1 MRRSLSVLTVLAPAA
16 VLCAWLL
23 VPTSV
28 RAGADRDTG
37 DSAASLSDPI
47 KKGEQSPV
55 SPRDAGGSPAATID
69 QQVDLAVTVY
79 NGNIALVRDV
89 RQVKLPAGTSELRL
103 MDIAATV
110 NPATVHFRS
119 LTEPARVA
127 VLEQNYQYDLL
138 DPQRLLRK
146 YVGRDVRIIRQRLE
160 GGTTRQ
166 EEVTAH
172 LLAFNE
178 APVWRI
184 GSEIVTG
191 LAGEQYR
198 FPEIPENLHA
208 RPTLVWRLEN
218 TGARQHRIE
227 TSYLAGNMTWNA
239 DYVLTVGRDDA
250 RADLGGWVTV
260 ANTSGTSYRNA
271 RLQLVAGQL
280 NRVAERQALDAD
292 MRRELAKAAAA
303 PAAFAQEAFSEYHLY
318 TLARRTTLAENE
330 TKQIALLDGSGV
342 PVRKQFVVNGRQ
354 FYYRNRQSPGSPLK
368 DDVHVFFV
376 FRNDEKSGLGMPL
389 PAGTV
394 RVYQADSNGGVQ
406 FAGEDRIDHTPKDE
420 EVTLRI
426 GSAFDVVCE
435 RKQTDFEKI
444 ADSTY
449 EMGFEVRL
457 RNHKATPISV
467 EVNEP
472 IGGDWR
478 VLSSTHTAART
489 DAWAARF
496 NVPVSANGESVLR
509 YRVRVRW

>member
-1 MRRSLSVLTVLAPAA
+1 MRRSVPVLTLLAPAA

-23 VPTSV
+23 VPAPV
-28 RAGADRDTG
+28 GAGAESENG
-37 DSAASLSDPI
+37 DSPPFSSDPI
-47 KKGEQSPV
+47 EKRGLSPF
-55 SPRDAGGSPAATID
+55 SSQRSGSLEATVD

-89 RQVKLPAGTSELRL
+89 RQVRLPAGTSELRL

-119 LTEPARVA
+119 LTEPTRVA

-146 YVGRDVRIIRQRLE
+146 YVGRDVRIIRQRME
-160 GGTTRQ
+160 DGTTRQ

-191 LAGEQYR
+191 LAGDQYR

-227 TSYLAGNMTWNA
+227 TAYLAGNMTWNA

-292 MRRELAKAAAA
+292 VRRELMKVAGA

-354 FYYRNRQSPGSPLK
+354 VYYRNRQAPGSPLK
-368 DDVHVFFV
+368 DVVHVFYV

-449 EMGFEVRL
+449 EVGFEVRL

-478 VLSSTHTAART
+478 MLSSTHTATKT

-496 NVPVSANGESVLR
+496 TVPVAPNGESVLR
-509 YRVRVRW
+509 YRARVRW